1 MYSFLQLKLNSQ
13 DDVFLAC
20 AEPDPASERG
30 RANGG
35 FHIFKIF
42 LLIDPKMINSRCAAF
57 GLVVS
62 DTPSDSIQCLNF
74 VKNDSFNIRFNIAL
88 PKIQFKILL
97 N

>member
-20 AEPDPASERG
+20 AEPDPASERD

-42 LLIDPKMINSRCAAF
+42 LLID
-57 GLVVS
+57 
-62 DTPSDSIQCLNF
+62 Q
-74 VKNDSFNIRFNIAL
+74 KNDTYSL
-88 PKIQFKILL
+88 CCLWSPKLQ
-97 N
+97 